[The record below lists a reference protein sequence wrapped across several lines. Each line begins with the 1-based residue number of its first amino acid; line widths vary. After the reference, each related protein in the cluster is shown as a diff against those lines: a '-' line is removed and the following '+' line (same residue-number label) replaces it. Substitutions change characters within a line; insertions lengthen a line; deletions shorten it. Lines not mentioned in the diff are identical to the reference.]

1 MHAILRDRLSHRRN
15 IDETGSVIE
24 RNKEYD
30 PFADIYNRYW
40 GADYHAQ
47 AYPIVD
53 RLLLSPLPAGSP
65 VLDVCC
71 GSGQFTAV
79 TSQRGFQVTGIDAS
93 EQMIR
98 HARENAP
105 GADFAV
111 ADVRDF
117 SLGKTFGGAYSVFES
132 LNHVPSASE
141 LQSAFLCIHR
151 HLTPG
156 ATFLFDL
163 NREDA
168 FLVYWNETNA
178 IVDSDHVC
186 VMQSEYDETTRVG
199 TCNVTAFELQDVWKR
214 RDFTVRQTC
223 HDLQAVSDALHN
235 AGFSDLCLY
244 DAADAGMTGDI
255 AYARTFF
262 VARA

>member
-1 MHAILRDRLSHRRN
+1 MGRQTISTAKFRTAAGATSM
-15 IDETGSVIE
+15 IE
-24 RNKEYD
+24 RNNECD

-47 AYPIVD
+47 ALPIIE
-53 RLLLSPLPAGSP
+53 RLLLSHLPAGSP

-71 GSGQFTAV
+71 GTGQIAAV
-79 TSQRGFQVTGIDAS
+79 ISQRGFHVTGIDAS

-98 HARENAP
+98 HAKENAP
-105 GADFAV
+105 GVELAI

-117 SLGKTFGGAYSVFES
+117 SLGKTFSGAYSVFES
-132 LNHVPSASE
+132 LNHVPSTKE
-141 LQSAFLCIHR
+141 LQSAFSCIHR
-151 HLTPG
+151 HLVPG
-156 ATFLFDL
+156 GPFVFDL

-168 FLVYWNETNA
+168 FLLYWNETNA
-178 IVDSDHVC
+178 IVDSDNVC
-186 VMQSEYDETTRVG
+186 VMQSEYDEVTRAG
-199 TCNVTAFELQDVWKR
+199 TCNITTFEFQDVWKR
-214 RDFTVRQTC
+214 SDFTVRQIC
-223 HDLQAVSDALHN
+223 HDAQAVSDALYT

-262 VARA
+262 VVKA

>member
-1 MHAILRDRLSHRRN
+1 LLPHRRA
-15 IDETGSVIE
+15 IYETGSVIE
-24 RNKEYD
+24 RNNEFD

-47 AYPIVD
+47 AFPIVE
-53 RLLLSPLPAGSP
+53 RLLLSRLPAGSP
-65 VLDVCC
+65 ILDVCC

-79 TSQRGFQVTGIDAS
+79 IGQHGFKVAGIDAS

-98 HARENAP
+98 YAKGNAP
-105 GADFAV
+105 GVDFTV
-111 ADVRDF
+111 ADARDF
-117 SLGKTFGGAYSVFES
+117 SLGKTFNGAYSVFES
-132 LNHVPSASE
+132 LNHIPSASE
-141 LQSAFLCIHR
+141 LESAFSCIHG
-151 HLTPG
+151 HLAPG
-156 ATFLFDL
+156 GTFLFDL

-178 IVDSDHVC
+178 IVDSGNVC
-186 VMQSEYDETTRVG
+186 VMQSEYDELTHVG
-199 TCNVTAFELQDVWKR
+199 RCNITAFELQEVWKR

-223 HDLQAVSDALHN
+223 HDPRAVSDALYK

-262 VARA
+262 VVKA